1 VARTVGQAAAPEA
14 MGLGVT
20 GPGRGPAAR
29 AAQTARSAGS
39 HTHAGRVLLI
49 RHGEAGE
56 RKLWTGPDRERPLTP
71 PGRAQAEQL
80 AALLDSYPIDRLLSS
95 GYVRCLETLAPLA
108 ARRGLPT
115 EPVSWLEEGAKPAEA
130 LTALLTGASVV
141 ACSHGDVVGGVLFEL
156 ADRGVVIG
164 STPRM
169 QKGSIWVLEVR
180 DSQVASARYLPP
192 PD

>member
-1 VARTVGQAAAPEA
+1 VE
-14 MGLGVT
+14 LGMT
-20 GPGRGPAAR
+20 GPGQAPGAR
-29 AAQTARSAGS
+29 ELVHPVGS
-39 HTHAGRVLLI
+39 RTRVGRVLLI

-56 RKLWTGPDRERPLTP
+56 RKLWTGPDRDRPLTE

-80 AALLDSYPIDRLLSS
+80 AARLDGYPIDHLLSS
-95 GYVRCLETLAPLA
+95 GYVRCVETLAPLA
-108 ARRGLPT
+108 ARRGLAT
-115 EPVSWLEEGAKPAEA
+115 ETVRWLEEGSKPAEA
-130 LTALLTGASVV
+130 LAALLAGGSVV

-156 ADRGVVIG
+156 ADRGVAIG

-180 DSQVASARYLPP
+180 DAQVASARYLPP